1 MRPFYGSC
9 TGVYVLPHHFLTML
23 FLTYSGYNYSKNR
36 CSRIVHWFVNK
47 YLPRHK
53 IIINVDHLGLLREGV
68 FGWVWATD
76 CDHRPREFEME
87 LHNRMNPEQYTKT
100 LLHELWH
107 VYQHVRGD
115 LKDKHSQRLWKGVD
129 YSKTDY
135 EDQPWEKEA
144 TEMEEIL
151 FQQYLTDLNPTL

>member
-1 MRPFYGSC
+1 
-9 TGVYVLPHHFLTML
+9 ML

-36 CSRIVHWFVNK
+36 CSKIVHWFVNK

-107 VYQHVRGD
+107 VYQHVKGN
-115 LKDKHSQRLWKGVD
+115 LKDKGSKRFWKGIDHSLTD
-129 YSKTDY
+129 YS
-135 EDQPWEKEA
+135 DQPWELEA
-144 TEMEEIL
+144 REMEIKL
-151 FQQYLTDLNPTL
+151 YNCYLGLGPKSHGKGTPFPNRLTNS

>member
-1 MRPFYGSC
+1 
-9 TGVYVLPHHFLTML
+9 ML

-36 CSRIVHWFVNK
+36 CSKIVHWFVNK

-107 VYQHVRGD
+107 VYQHVHGH
-115 LKDKHSQRLWKGVD
+115 LKDKGQKRLWKGVD
-129 YSKTDY
+129 HSKTDY
-135 EDQPWEKEA
+135 EDQPWEKDA
-144 TEMEEIL
+144 NTMEEIL
-151 FQQYLTDLNPTL
+151 YREYLSYLTNSNLSL

>member
-1 MRPFYGSC
+1 
-9 TGVYVLPHHFLTML
+9 ML

-36 CSRIVHWFVNK
+36 CSKIVHWFVNK

-129 YSKTDY
+129 YSKTD
-135 EDQPWEKEA
+135 
-144 TEMEEIL
+144 
-151 FQQYLTDLNPTL
+151 